1 MTYSQ
6 PLFFVVFLPLVALG
20 YQLLPQKHR
29 WKLLLAASYLF
40 FYATSRQ
47 LLLYLLFSTLS
58 VHHLGLWMGTIHA
71 ERSAAVKAAERSE
84 RKAVKAAYQKQLHRV
99 VVAGILVHLGIL
111 LVTKYSRF
119 FLENLNGLFSLVRL
133 PLTLPEPR
141 FALPLGISFYTMMAV
156 SYLVDVY
163 RGTVKPDRDLGRLA
177 LWMAFFPQIMEG
189 PICRYSDTADQLWA
203 GKPINYHN
211 LTFGAQRFAWGMFKK
226 IVVADQLNWPVKE
239 IFKNY
244 ANYNG
249 AVICFGMVAY
259 TVQLYM
265 DFSGSLDMVIGTGE
279 IFGIKLPE
287 NFRQPFFSKTVS
299 EFWTRWHITLGT
311 WFKDYIFYPVSLSG
325 GMKNLTANARKKLG
339 NHYGPMLASGV
350 ALLAVW
356 LANGLWHGSGWNYI
370 CFGLYHF
377 VLIYAGT
384 FFEPQSK
391 ALCERLRIDRQSKP
405 WHAWQICRTIVL
417 VNFGE
422 LIFRAHG
429 MAAALR
435 MLKRIFTDFDPGVF
449 ARGEYLVEIDGK
461 SLVVCILC
469 VLVVLAH
476 SILRE
481 RGGSLREI
489 VAAQKLPVRWLCY
502 YALIL
507 AIVMFGAYAGEYAPI
522 DPLYAGF

>member
-6 PLFFVVFLPLVALG
+6 PLFFAVFLPLVALG
-20 YQLLPQKHR
+20 YQLLPQRHR
-29 WKLLLAASYLF
+29 WKLMLAASYIF
-40 FYATSRQ
+40 FYATSRK
-47 LLLYLLFSTLS
+47 LLLYLVFSTVS
-58 VHHLGLWMGTIHA
+58 VHHLGLWMGAIHT
-71 ERSAAVKAAERSE
+71 ERSAAVKAVDRSE
-84 RKAVKAAYQKQLHRV
+84 RKAVKAQYQKQLHGV
-99 VVAGILVHLGIL
+99 VVLGIL
-111 LVTKYSRF
+111 LHIGILLVVKYSGF
-119 FLENLNGLFSLVRL
+119 FLGNLNALFGAVHL
-133 PLTLPEPR
+133 PLTLPEPH
-141 FALPLGISFYTMMAV
+141 FALPLGISFYTMQAV

-163 RGTVKPDRDLGRLA
+163 RGTVKPDRNLARLA
-177 LWMAFFPQIMEG
+177 LWLGFFPQIMEG
-189 PICRYSDTADQLWA
+189 PICRYSETADQIWA
-203 GKPINYHN
+203 GNPISYHN
-211 LTFGAQRFAWGMFKK
+211 LTFGAQRFAWGMLKK

-239 IFKNY
+239 IFLNY
-244 ANYNG
+244 TDYNG
-249 AVICFGMVAY
+249 AVIFFGMIAY

-279 IFGIKLPE
+279 IFGVKLPE

-325 GMKNLTANARKKLG
+325 GMKTLTANARKKLG

-377 VLIYAGT
+377 VLIFSGT
-384 FFEPQSK
+384 LFEPLNKS
-391 ALCERLRIDRQSKP
+391 LCDKLHINRQSKL
-405 WHAWQICRTIVL
+405 WHAWQIFRTVVL

-429 MAAALR
+429 MQAALG
-435 MLKRIFTDFDPGVF
+435 MLKRIFTDFDPRVF
-449 ARGEYLVEIDGK
+449 ANGDYLVDTDGK
-461 SLVVCILC
+461 SLIVCLIV

-481 RGGSLREI
+481 RGGSLREV
-489 VAAQKLPVRWLCY
+489 VARQKLPVRWLCY
-502 YALIL
+502 YVLIL
-507 AIVMFGAYAGEYAPI
+507 FIVMFGAYAGSYAPI

>member
-1 MTYSQ
+1 MSYSQ
-6 PLFFVVFLPLVALG
+6 PLYFAVFLPLVALC
-20 YQLLPQKHR
+20 YQLLPQRHR
-29 WKLLLAASYLF
+29 WKVLLAASYIF

-47 LLLYLLFSTLS
+47 LILYLLFSTVS
-58 VHHLGLWMGTIHA
+58 VHHLGLWLGTIHT
-71 ERSAAVKAAERSE
+71 ERSAAVKAADRAE
-84 RKAVKAAYQKQLHRV
+84 RKTIKAEYQKQLRRV
-99 VVAGILVHLGIL
+99 VVLGILLHLGIL
-111 LVTKYSRF
+111 LVVKYSMF
-119 FLENLNGLFSLVRL
+119 FAENLNALFHITHL
-133 PLTLPEPR
+133 PFTLPEHR
-141 FALPLGISFYTMMAV
+141 FALPLGISFYTMQAV

-163 RGTVKPDRDLGRLA
+163 RGTVQPDRNLPRLA

-203 GKPINYHN
+203 CQSINYHN
-211 LTFGAQRFAWGMFKK
+211 LTFGCQRFAWGMMKK

-244 ANYNG
+244 GDYNG
-249 AVICFGMVAY
+249 AVIFFGMIAY

-265 DFSGSLDMVIGTGE
+265 DFSGSLDMVIGAGE
-279 IFGIKLPE
+279 IFGVKLPE

-325 GMKNLTANARKKLG
+325 GMKTLTSNARKKLG

-356 LANGLWHGSGWNYI
+356 SANGLWHGSAWNYI

-377 VLIYAGT
+377 VLIFSGT
-384 FFEPQSK
+384 LFEPTFK
-391 ALCERLRIDRQSKP
+391 AICDKLHINRQSKP
-405 WHAWQICRTIVL
+405 WHAWQIVRTVAL
-417 VNFGE
+417 VNIGE

-435 MLKRIFTDFDPGVF
+435 MLKKMFTDFDPGVF
-449 ARGEYLVEIDGK
+449 ARGEYLVEVSGK
-461 SLVVCILC
+461 SLIVCLVT
-469 VLVVLAH
+469 VLIVLGH

-481 RGGSLREI
+481 RGLSLREI
-489 VAAQKLPVRWLCY
+489 VAAKPLPVRWLCY
-502 YALIL
+502 YLLIL
-507 AIVMFGAYAGEYAPI
+507 FIVMFGAYAGEYAPI
-522 DPLYAGF
+522 DPIYAGF